1 MSTAIFLITFVAF
14 VGRIIMSASALR
26 NWLMAF
32 ALSILA
38 AAICVLPT
46 MAGLSLDGPV
56 ERLHGALGLILVL
69 LLCALMFALGYVIPT
84 LLTHAERSRRWMRLT
99 FLIAVIATIS
109 TANLWLMEG
118 RLGLAEP
125 FIIPGQWFTV
135 GVLWYLIVTA
145 RFFEDSDDEPRLEK
159 RRL

>member
-1 MSTAIFLITFVAF
+1 MPTAIFLITFVAF
-14 VGRIIMSASALR
+14 VGRIIISAVALR
-26 NWLMAF
+26 NWLVAL

-38 AAICVLPT
+38 AAICVLPG

-56 ERLHGALGLILVL
+56 ERLHSVLGLILVL
-69 LLCALMFALGYVIPT
+69 LLCALMFALGYVIP
-84 LLTHAERSRRWMRLT
+84 LLTHAERRRRWMRLT
-99 FLIAVIATIS
+99 FLIAIIATIS
-109 TANLWLMEG
+109 TARLWMMQL

-135 GVLWYLIVTA
+135 GVLSYLIVTA
-145 RFFEDSDDEPRLEK
+145 RFFEDSDEAPQFEK